1 MKVEVINRSTKD
13 PIEIYSVRD
22 LSMLDFQEWKE
33 SSEIMIHLD
42 CLLDTVKNLDSRDAE
57 TQEPISNP
65 TEVDFY
71 LPDSLIENILHRLA
85 KSQTD
90 TEESPDQ
97 FEDRLNEVK
106 EWFFTPELKSS
117 TMLFAVVTAILQNHH
132 PHSDYEVRISDG

>member
-1 MKVEVINRSTKD
+1 MKVEVINRSTKE

-33 SSEIMIHLD
+33 SSEIVIHLD

-71 LPDSLIENILHRLA
+71 LPDSLIENVLYRLA

-90 TEESPDQ
+90 TEESPD
-97 FEDRLNEVK
+97 FADRLNEVK
-106 EWFFTPELKSS
+106 ERFFTPELKSS

-132 PHSDYEVRISDG
+132 PHSDYEVRISDE